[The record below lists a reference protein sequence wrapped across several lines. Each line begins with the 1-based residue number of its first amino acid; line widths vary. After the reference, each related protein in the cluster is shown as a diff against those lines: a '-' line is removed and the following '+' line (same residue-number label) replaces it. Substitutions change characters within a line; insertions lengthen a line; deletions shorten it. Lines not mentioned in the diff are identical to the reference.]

1 MKKRTMLVL
10 FIILIIP
17 IFLGLLFYT
26 LYLNISHLNKDN
38 LQENCDI
45 QSSIE
50 YFLKKYEHS
59 SHISYKVDGFDSE
72 KKEDKDLI
80 IYSIIKNCKYEEY
93 KVSHTYDQIQ
103 KENIALIYGSG
114 IRIEQN
120 YVLFSD
126 LEKVCIYQHID
137 AHIESRYSYRYY
149 RINKEEGI
157 RIMNA
162 IESIESRM
170 NEAN

>member
-1 MKKRTMLVL
+1 MWYSIIFRVFFEKIWAFFSYLIWGRWFWFRKK
-10 FIILIIP
+10 
-17 IFLGLLFYT
+17 G
-26 LYLNISHLNKDN
+26 
-38 LQENCDI
+38 
-45 QSSIE
+45 
-50 YFLKKYEHS
+50 
-59 SHISYKVDGFDSE
+59 
-72 KKEDKDLI
+72 DKDLI
-80 IYSIIKNCKYEEY
+80 IYSIIKNYKYEEY

-162 IESIESRM
+162 VKNIKNI
-170 NEAN
+170 